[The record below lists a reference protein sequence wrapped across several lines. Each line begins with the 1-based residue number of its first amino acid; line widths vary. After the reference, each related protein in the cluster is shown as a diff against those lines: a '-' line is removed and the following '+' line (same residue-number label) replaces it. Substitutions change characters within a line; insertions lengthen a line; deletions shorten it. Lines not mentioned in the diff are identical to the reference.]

1 MFARMDAP
9 ERGAL
14 MLVRFIAAALI
25 GWTIVELVLYWAVC
39 DRNHTAM
46 QMLPC
51 IVKSVPLLLGIVA
64 LIKAKALAEWISNIL
79 DD

>member
-1 MFARMDAP
+1 MDAP

-25 GWTIVELVLYWAVC
+25 GWTIVELVLYWAVS
-39 DRNHTAM
+39 DHNHTAM
-46 QMLPC
+46 QALPC
-51 IVKSVPLLLGIVA
+51 ILKSVPLLLGITV

>member
-1 MFARMDAP
+1 MDSP

-39 DRNHTAM
+39 DHNHTAM
-46 QMLPC
+46 QALPC
-51 IVKSVPLLLGIVA
+51 ILKLVPLLLGITV

>member
-1 MFARMDAP
+1 
-9 ERGAL
+9 

-39 DRNHTAM
+39 DHNHTAM
-46 QMLPC
+46 QALPC
-51 IVKSVPLLLGIVA
+51 ILKLVPLLLGITV

>member
-1 MFARMDAP
+1 MDAP

-39 DRNHTAM
+39 DHNHTAM
-46 QMLPC
+46 QALPC
-51 IVKSVPLLLGIVA
+51 ILKLVPLLLGITV